1 MEAIP
6 REIRQATAVSSEAG
20 YGWLGLG
27 WLQSVSETT
36 LDLIHSLR
44 GQGLLEG
51 PVLGMSGRT
60 EDDS

>member
-27 WLQSVSETT
+27 WWQSVSETT

-44 GQGLLEG
+44 GQGLLEV
-51 PVLGMSGRT
+51 PVWG
-60 EDDS
+60 